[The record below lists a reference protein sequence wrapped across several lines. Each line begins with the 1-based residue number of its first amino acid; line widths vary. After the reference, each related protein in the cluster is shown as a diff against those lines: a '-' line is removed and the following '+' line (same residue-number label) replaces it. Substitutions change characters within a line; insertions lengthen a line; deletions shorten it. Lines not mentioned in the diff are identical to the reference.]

1 MSESSEK
8 GKSLEELVAKTLRKK
23 LGVQVA
29 RDKRSGAG
37 SHQKM
42 DIADWF
48 QDVSL
53 DIEVKNHKIIKLP
66 EWWRQ
71 AKHGSSM
78 RQTPAVVF
86 ALDGDV
92 LAALPFDAVVDLMV
106 EIKQLRADVAS
117 LRAPVVPAGLP
128 EVTATKAARG
138 ASACRNGHL
147 LSPGAT
153 KCLAKGCPYSSSYKA
168 KKEKK

>member
-1 MSESSEK
+1 MSESSDK
-8 GKSLEELVAKTLRKK
+8 GRSLEEHVSKTLRKK

-48 QDVSL
+48 KDVPL
-53 DIEVKNHKIIKLP
+53 DIEVKNHKVIKLP
-66 EWWRQ
+66 EWMRQ
-71 AKHGSSM
+71 AKHGASVG
-78 RQTPAVVF
+78 QVPTVVF
-86 ALDGDV
+86 ACDGDV
-92 LAALPFDAVVDLMV
+92 LAALPFDALADQLA
-106 EIKQLRADVAS
+106 EIKQLRAEVAS

-128 EVTATKAARG
+128 EAAVSKVARG

>member
-1 MSESSEK
+1 MSDSSEK
-8 GKSLEELVAKTLRKK
+8 GKSLEEFVAKLLRKK
-23 LGVQVA
+23 LGVKVQ

-53 DIEVKNHKIIKLP
+53 DIEVKNHETVKIK
-66 EWWRQ
+66 EWMRQ
-71 AKHGSSM
+71 AKKSASF
-78 RQTPAVVF
+78 RQNPAVVF
-86 ALDGDV
+86 KADDDV
-92 LAALPFDAVVDLMV
+92 LVALPFEGFVDYFV
-106 EIKQLRADVAS
+106 EIKQLRAEVAS

-128 EVTATKAARG
+128 EVAASKAARG
-138 ASACRNGHL
+138 ASTCRNGHL
-147 LSPGAT
+147 LSPGT
-153 KCLAKGCPYSSSYKA
+153 TRCLAKGCPYSSSYKP

>member
-8 GKSLEELVAKTLRKK
+8 GRSLEEQVAKLLRKK

-42 DIADWF
+42 DIADYF
-48 QDVSL
+48 KQVPF
-53 DIEVKNHKIIKLP
+53 DIEVKNHKTVKIG
-66 EWWRQ
+66 EWMRQ
-71 AKHGSSM
+71 AKAGASVG
-78 RQTPAVVF
+78 QVPTVVF
-86 ALDGDV
+86 GLDRDV
-92 LAALPFDAVVDLMV
+92 IAALPFSYLVDV
-106 EIKQLRADVAS
+106 EAELQQLRAEVAS

-128 EVTATKAARG
+128 EAAADKVARG
-138 ASACRNGHL
+138 ASTCRNGHL

>member
-8 GKSLEELVAKTLRKK
+8 GKNLENDVAKLLHKK
-23 LGVQVA
+23 LGAQVS

-48 QDVSL
+48 KDVPL

-66 EWWRQ
+66 EWMRQ
-71 AKHGSSM
+71 AKAGASVG
-78 RQTPAVVF
+78 QIPTVVF
-86 ALDGDV
+86 ALDGEMM
-92 LAALPFDAVVDLMV
+92 AALQFPAVVDMMA
-106 EIKQLRADVAS
+106 EIKQLRAEVAS

-128 EVTATKAARG
+128 EVAADKVARG
-138 ASACRNGHL
+138 ALSCRNGHL

-153 KCLAKGCPYSSSYKA
+153 KCLAKGCVYSSSYKA